1 VSRKIAQALAVT
13 GVCTVIAATG
23 TVAAQPS
30 TAAPEF
36 DPTDC
41 PALYTLG
48 VQGTGQSSLSASP
61 TVDSGLLSGVL
72 APLLASISQP
82 GAIDRAYVP
91 YPAAFGGIVPGA
103 ATPPYAQSVAAGLDE
118 LRSMARA
125 ISNKCENTHLA
136 LLGYSQGAHV
146 VSLFLREVGLG
157 HGVVAPDKIAGAAL
171 FGDPTRD
178 PGAPAF
184 PGAPGQ
190 LTPAPAP
197 GTDRTALAGL
207 SPVAQTMPTGGGIG
221 PQQDIATDF
230 GALTGRVAS
239 LCIAED
245 LTCDAPT
252 GTPIL
257 HALTNII
264 GQALLSPLHP
274 FTALSSIIQ
283 AVVATTVKTA
293 AAVASHDLVGNTLGT
308 LMLTSER
315 TLSQRLAEAS
325 DPRVP
330 VYGPDA
336 QAALLKVATVALNIL
351 LAVVGVTLEPSEVAD
366 ILNVGENRPLDGIAL
381 LTEKVTGP
389 RFPSVPIE
397 PARNL
402 VTQAFDAV
410 AFAVADNAALLEP
423 ATWVRYQDVVARHG
437 AYVSESVT
445 ETGQTPA
452 QFVADWFAALA
463 RSLATPKDSAAE
475 ATAAPSSPSRPMGP
489 DQAVAG
495 GDASPPANQVGEP
508 ATAESAPEA
517 APVRHALRKDVSAF
531 EISVPA
537 AVGTLLASARDGQAL
552 IDQADIT
559 TWDCLWVLLTF
570 LVSRRLLRH
579 RLTPGDNTGARSS
592 FLAGSTNP
600 ASKSVSWYKCAPP
613 IAAAV
618 GAVSIIVVSVRELR

>member
-1 VSRKIAQALAVT
+1 VPRKIARALAVT
-13 GVCTVIAATG
+13 GVCTVIAAAATG
-23 TVAAQPS
+23 TGAAQPS
-30 TAAPEF
+30 TAAAAF
-36 DPTDC
+36 DPTEC
-41 PALYTLG
+41 PALYTLA

-61 TVDSGLLSGVL
+61 TVDTGLLSGVV
-72 APLLASISQP
+72 APLLASSSQP

-91 YPAAFGGIVPGA
+91 YPAAFGGIVPGS
-103 ATPPYAQSVAAGLDE
+103 ATPPYAQSVSAGLDE
-118 LRSMARA
+118 LRSMASA
-125 ISNKCENTHLA
+125 ISNKCENTRLA

-146 VSLFLREVGLG
+146 VSLFLREVGAG
-157 HGVVAPDKIAGAAL
+157 YGVVAAEKVAGAAL
-171 FGDPTRD
+171 LGDPTRD

-207 SPVAQTMPTGGGIG
+207 PPVAQTMPAGGGIG

-239 LCIAED
+239 LCLAKD

-274 FTALSSIIQ
+274 FTALSSIVQ

-293 AAVASHDLVGNTLGT
+293 AAVASHDLAGNSIAT
-308 LMLTSER
+308 LMLTSET
-315 TLSQRLAEAS
+315 TLSRRLAEAS

-336 QAALLKVATVALNIL
+336 QAASLKVATVALNIL

-366 ILNVGENRPLDGIAL
+366 VLSVGENQPLDGIAL
-381 LTEKVTGP
+381 LTEKITGP

-402 VTQAFDAV
+402 VLQAFDAV
-410 AFAVADNAALLEP
+410 AFAVADNAELLEP
-423 ATWVRYQDVVARHG
+423 ATWARYRDVVARHG

-463 RSLATPKDSAAE
+463 RSLAIQTDSVVE
-475 ATAAPSSPSRPMGP
+475 ATVAPSPAGRSMGS
-489 DQAVAG
+489 DQAVAR
-495 GDASPPANQVGEP
+495 GDAPAPASVGRAAEP
-508 ATAESAPEA
+508 VTVESAPQS
-517 APVRHALRKDVSAF
+517 APVQHVPREQGWAF
-531 EISVPA
+531 EVSVPA
-537 AVGTLLASARDGQAL
+537 AVGVLASVGGDR
-552 IDQADIT
+552 ADVAM
-559 TWDCLWVLLTF
+559 WNCLLMLLMF
-570 LVSRRLLRH
+570 LVSRRLLRD
-579 RLTPGDNTGARSS
+579 RLGCGDYPGARSS
-592 FLAGSTNP
+592 FLAGSMDS
-600 ASKSVSWYKCAPP
+600 ASKSVGWYKCVPP
-613 IAAAV
+613 VAVAVAAMSV
-618 GAVSIIVVSVRELR
+618 VVVSVRELL

>member
-1 VSRKIAQALAVT
+1 VCAVVATT
-13 GVCTVIAATG
+13 GAV
-23 TVAAQPS
+23 VAKPA

-48 VQGTGQSSLSASP
+48 VQGTGQSSFSASP
-61 TVDSGLLSGVL
+61 TADTGLLSGVF
-72 APLLASISQP
+72 APLLASISKP

-103 ATPPYAQSVAAGLDE
+103 ATSPYAQSVSAGLDE

-125 ISNKCENTHLA
+125 ISIRCENTSLA

-157 HGVVAPDKIAGAAL
+157 YGVVAPDKIAGAAL

-178 PGAPAF
+178 PGAPVF

-190 LTPAPAP
+190 RTPAPAP
-197 GTDRTALAGL
+197 GIDRTALAGL
-207 SPVAQTMPTGGGIG
+207 PPVAQAMPAGGGIG
-221 PQQDIATDF
+221 PQQDIAADF

-245 LTCDAPT
+245 LACDAPT

-257 HALTNII
+257 HAFTNII
-264 GQALLSPLHP
+264 GQALLSPLDP

-293 AAVASHDLVGNTLGT
+293 AAVVSQDVDGNTVET
-308 LMLTSER
+308 LTLTSER

-330 VYGPDA
+330 VNGPDA
-336 QAALLKVATVALNIL
+336 QAALLKVATVTLNIL
-351 LAVVGVTLEPSEVAD
+351 LAVVGVTLEPSEVAE
-366 ILNVGENRPLDGIAL
+366 ILSVGENQPLDGIAL

-389 RFPSVPIE
+389 RFPSEPIE
-397 PARNL
+397 PVGNL

-423 ATWVRYQDVVARHG
+423 ATWARYQDVVARHG
-437 AYVSESVT
+437 AYAWESVT
-445 ETGQTPA
+445 ETGQTPT
-452 QFVADWFAALA
+452 QFVTDWFSALA
-463 RSLATPKDSAAE
+463 RGLATRTGSAAN
-475 ATAAPSSPSRPMGP
+475 AKASAAPSVPSQPIDP
-489 DQAVAG
+489 HQAVAPD
-495 GDASPPANQVGEP
+495 DASPPAIQAAEP
-508 ATAESAPEA
+508 ATAESALLHR
-517 APVRHALRKDVSAF
+517 APRKDMSA
-531 EISVPA
+531 SVTADP
-537 AVGTLLASARDGQAL
+537 
-552 IDQADIT
+552 DIT
-559 TWDCLWVLLTF
+559 MWDCLWMLLMF
-570 LVSRRLLRH
+570 LVSWRLLRY
-579 RLTPGDNTGARSS
+579 RLAAGDAAGVRSN
-592 FLAGSTNP
+592 FLAGSTNS
-600 ASKSVSWYKCAPP
+600 ASNSASWGWSAPP
-613 IAAAV
+613 IVAAV
-618 GAVSIIVVSVRELR
+618 GAISLIAVPVRELLYL